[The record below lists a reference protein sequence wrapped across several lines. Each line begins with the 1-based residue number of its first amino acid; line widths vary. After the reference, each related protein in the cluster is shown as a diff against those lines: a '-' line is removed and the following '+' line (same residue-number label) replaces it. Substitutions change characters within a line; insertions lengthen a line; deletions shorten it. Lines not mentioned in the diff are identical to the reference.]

1 MARQKRQAELKKA
14 GAGEGGADGKRGES
28 ARPRR
33 ESAPAGAA
41 PRSLP
46 RPSPWPLGPPA
57 DAPRPLSSH
66 RTHTNT
72 THSHSLLFLPVS
84 PPPPPLFSF
93 LSGSQAKANA
103 SAQTIIC
110 QVCRSTFVCTSS
122 RASLTDHSSNK
133 HAKHTFE
140 QCFPGFTD

>member
-1 MARQKRQAELKKA
+1 MARGENRR
-14 GAGEGGADGKRGES
+14 GRGEG
-28 ARPRR
+28 ARPR
-33 ESAPAGAA
+33 ALPPALSLDLLPGRARASGGRAA
-41 PRSLP
+41 PPVLTPHTHKHRAFTLP
-46 RPSPWPLGPPA
+46 
-57 DAPRPLSSH
+57 PLSPCV
-66 RTHTNT
+66 T
-72 THSHSLLFLPVS
+72 
-84 PPPPPLFSF
+84 PPPLFSF

>member
-1 MARQKRQAELKKA
+1 MAR
-14 GAGEGGADGKRGES
+14 GENRRGRGER
-28 ARPRR
+28 ARPR
-33 ESAPAGAA
+33 A
-41 PRSLP
+41 L
-46 RPSPWPLGPPA
+46 PPA
-57 DAPRPLSSH
+57 LSLDLLPGRSGLRRTRRAPCPHTAHTQTPRIHTPSSF
-66 RTHTNT
+66 
-72 THSHSLLFLPVS
+72 SLCH